1 MLDYVIYKREKV
13 LQGVKEKRKKH
24 TLRLIFPDL
33 VNRLTN
39 PLTVM
44 VHLIVTIQL
53 MQKKKKKE
61 SHSESFIFSSHLF
74 YSLDISR
81 DSSTEVFCYDC
92 LCMGTCMR
100 REDFFLSMLSDK
112 SQCIPFKFNIR

>member
-53 MQKKKKKE
+53 MQKKKKKKKVIVKASS
-61 SHSESFIFSSHLF
+61 SHPTSFIPWILV
-74 YSLDISR
+74 
-81 DSSTEVFCYDC
+81 E
-92 LCMGTCMR
+92 
-100 REDFFLSMLSDK
+100 
-112 SQCIPFKFNIR
+112 IPAQRCFVMIAFAWVHA